1 MKKQQKRNIKS
12 SKQVLLR
19 QKKKKRRRRRAA
31 VLIIELLLVAILGMT
46 AFSMFKLDKMN
57 MTVLENIENNG
68 LKREGYTNI
77 ALFGTDNRLGETT
90 GVRSDCIIVGS
101 INNETKEVKLMSVY
115 RDTLLLQADGYFN
128 KANSAYAN
136 GGPEEAINMLNRNL
150 DLDIEDYATVNFMSL
165 AEVVDLLGGIDVE
178 LTVAE
183 IENMNKYIPETAK
196 IAGKEAHLID
206 VVEGTYHL
214 DGVQAVTYCRIRSTE
229 GGDFKRAERQRVMI
243 GLIVDKAKE
252 AKLSTLNQIIDA
264 VLPEV
269 STSFTASELMK
280 LAAGILEYSIV
291 GTEAF
296 PFDYEASESVPGYT
310 GWYNVPL
317 GLEGN
322 VKKVHQFLFP
332 DEEYTPTEKL
342 VQISEDLINVTGFY
356 PVEETEESI
365 EEAEVGT
372 STEEEV
378 LEEP

>member
-12 SKQVLLR
+12 SKQVILR
-19 QKKKKRRRRRAA
+19 QKRKKRRRIRAA
-31 VLIIELLLVAILGMT
+31 ILIVELILVAVLGT
-46 AFSMFKLDKMN
+46 AAYSMFKLDKMN
-57 MTVLENIENNG
+57 MTVLDNIENNG
-68 LKREGYTNI
+68 VKREGYTNV

-90 GVRSDCIIVGS
+90 GVRSDCIIVAS
-101 INNETKEVKLMSVY
+101 IDNNTKEVKLVSVY
-115 RDTLLLQADGYFN
+115 RDTLLMQADGYFN

-183 IENMNKYIPETAK
+183 IENMNKYIPETGR

-206 VVEGTYHL
+206 VAEGTYHL

-229 GGDFKRAERQRVMI
+229 GGDFKRAERQRIMI

-252 AKLSTLNQIIDA
+252 ASLSTLNQIIDA

-291 GTEAF
+291 GTESF
-296 PFDYEASESVPGYT
+296 PFDYEASGSVPGYT

-317 GLEGN
+317 GLSN
-322 VKKVHQFLFP
+322 NAVKLHQFLFP
-332 DEEYTPTEKL
+332 NEDYTPTEAL
-342 VQISEDLINVTGFY
+342 QGISDELIEVTGFY
-356 PVEETEESI
+356 PIEETEDVS
-365 EEAEVGT
+365 
-372 STEEEV
+372 EEV
-378 LEEP
+378 SEEYDSEGTYE

>member
-12 SKQVLLR
+12 SKQVILR
-19 QKKKKRRRRRAA
+19 QKRKKRRRIRAA
-31 VLIIELLLVAILGMT
+31 ILIVELILVAVLGT
-46 AFSMFKLDKMN
+46 AAYSMFKLDKMN
-57 MTVLENIENNG
+57 MTVLDNIENNG
-68 LKREGYTNI
+68 VKREGYTNV

-90 GVRSDCIIVGS
+90 GVRSDCIIVAS
-101 INNETKEVKLMSVY
+101 IDNNTKEVKLVSVY
-115 RDTLLLQADGYFN
+115 RDTLLMQADGYFN

-183 IENMNKYIPETAK
+183 IENMNKYIPETGK

-206 VVEGTYHL
+206 ATEGTYHL

-252 AKLSTLNQIIDA
+252 ANLSTLNQIIDA

-291 GTEAF
+291 GTESF
-296 PFDYEASESVPGYT
+296 PFDYEASGSVPGYT

-317 GLEGN
+317 GISDN
-322 VKKVHQFLFP
+322 TVKLHQFLFP
-332 DEEYTPTEKL
+332 NEEYTPTEAL
-342 VQISEDLINVTGFY
+342 QGISDELIEVTGFY
-356 PVEETEESI
+356 PVEEI
-365 EEAEVGT
+365 EEVSEEYDSEGT
-372 STEEEV
+372 YE
-378 LEEP
+378 